1 MIDLTKLDWIGEGLH
16 RPECALAH
24 GSGLIFAPSWA
35 GNGGISV
42 ISPTGATRTI
52 GAKNVEVRPNGIA
65 LEPGGTLLMAN
76 LGDEFGALHRM
87 NHEGHVEP
95 VLTEL
100 EGRRLPPANF
110 VLLDA
115 EGRIWLT
122 ISTCVRPRADDYRK
136 SANTGFIVRIDG
148 AGARIVADG
157 LGYAN
162 ECAIS
167 ADGGTLFVNETFVRR
182 TSAYDLGADGALSGR
197 RVVAEYGAGTYPDG
211 MALDVEGA
219 LWITSIVSNRVIRV
233 TPSGEQRVILE
244 DSDPAHVAWAE
255 KAWEADQ
262 LGRPHL
268 DQAKS
273 KSLRNISNLAFAG
286 EGLGQAVLGCLLGDQ
301 LARFDSPAPGL
312 EPAHWRADL
321 GPLAR
326 FLD

>member
-1 MIDLTKLDWIGEGLH
+1 MIDFATLEWIGEGLQ

-24 GSGLIFAPSWA
+24 GSGLIFAPSWER
-35 GNGGISV
+35 NGGVSV
-42 ISPTGATRTI
+42 ISPGGATRTI
-52 GAKNVEVRPNGIA
+52 GAKGATVRPNGIA
-65 LEPGGTLLMAN
+65 LEAGGTFLLAD
-76 LGDEFGALHRM
+76 LGDEFGALNRM
-87 NHEGHVEP
+87 DHEGRVEP

-100 EGRRLPPANF
+100 DGRRLPPANF
-110 VLLDA
+110 VLLDG

-122 ISTCVRPRADDYRK
+122 VSTTVRPRADDYRK
-136 SANTGFIVRIDG
+136 GANTGFIVLIDG

-162 ECAIS
+162 ECALS
-167 ADGGTLFVNETFVRR
+167 ADGETLFVNETFARR
-182 TSAYDLGADGALSGR
+182 TSAYRLGANGALSGR

-233 TPSGEQRVILE
+233 MPGGEQRVMLE
-244 DSDPAHVAWAE
+244 DMDSAHVDWAE
-255 KAWEADQ
+255 EAWESDR

-273 KSLRNISNLAFAG
+273 SALRNISNLAFAG
-286 EGLGQAVLGCLLGDQ
+286 EGLGQAVLGCLLGDR

-312 EPAHWRADL
+312 APAHWRADL